1 MSTINANFRFAL
13 PSDTT
18 IVQIPAKPG
27 VAISSG
33 DAVFYDP
40 VNNWVVPQDSVVA
53 GINDTLANSGVSFA
67 GIALAAVVA
76 ADTTGG
82 FPAYPNIQSISI
94 ASDAIYLANIASTNL
109 VSIGSTVAFTVGAIQ
124 TVQLDNTVGEV
135 SGYVVS
141 DYNGQTVN
149 QIRVRTVGK
158 FSPYKYAKYA

>member
-1 MSTINANFRFAL
+1 MSTINGNYRFAL

-27 VAISSG
+27 VAISAG
-33 DAVFYDP
+33 DLVFYDA
-40 VNNWVVPQDSVVA
+40 VNNYVVPQDSVVV
-53 GINDTLANSGVSFA
+53 GINDTLANAGASFA

-94 ASDAIYLANIASTNL
+94 ASDAVYLANIASTNL
-109 VSIGSTVAFTVGAIQ
+109 VSIGSTVAPVIGAIQ
-124 TVQLDNTVGEV
+124 TVQLNAV
-135 SGYVVS
+135 SGNVVGYVVS

-149 QIRVRTVGK
+149 QIRVRTAGK
-158 FSPYKYAKYA
+158 FSPYNYFKVA